1 MDIRAVKFR
10 VGHEWR
16 VGGLYLPTRPGPA
29 PAVLMLHGFPGA
41 QQNEDIAIELCRQG
55 MTVFM
60 PRYRGCWGSAGEFSI
75 PGLAVDAEA
84 AFRLLSRYHHV
95 DKARVAVLGYSLG
108 GWVALRLAAKR
119 RFAAVAVMA
128 PGWPRDDQPADAV
141 YLRKSAKVLNAPQLR
156 RIWRDYLSAARR
168 ERPEACMPRISPT
181 PLLIVQGRRDKLVP
195 PSTASE
201 LYALARG
208 PKRLLELPEEGHE
221 FLENRREVVTAVA
234 GWLAAALGGAAIDV
248 RYRRHFRHEATM
260 ARRAPLR

>member
-16 VGGLYLPTRPGPA
+16 VAGLYLPTRPGPA
-29 PAVLMLHGFPGA
+29 PAVLMLHGFPGV

-60 PRYRGCWGSAGEFSI
+60 PRYRGCWGSSGEFSI
-75 PGLAVDAEA
+75 PGLAVDAQA
-84 AFRLLSRYHHV
+84 ACRLLSRYHHA
-95 DKARVAVLGYSLG
+95 DKTRVAVLGYSLG
-108 GWVALRLAAKR
+108 GWVALRLAAQR

-141 YLRKSAKVLNAPQLR
+141 YLRRSAKVVHAPRLGQV
-156 RIWRDYLSAARR
+156 WRDYLTAARK
-168 ERPEACMPRISPT
+168 EPPESCLPRISPA
-181 PLLIVQGRRDKLVP
+181 PLLIVQGLRDRLVP
-195 PSTASE
+195 PAAAVR

-221 FLENRREVVTAVA
+221 FLENRSAVVAAVA
-234 GWLAAALGGAAIDV
+234 GWLAAKLLPAPLTAPASSARGP
-248 RYRRHFRHEATM
+248 RRTHA
-260 ARRAPLR
+260 ARR